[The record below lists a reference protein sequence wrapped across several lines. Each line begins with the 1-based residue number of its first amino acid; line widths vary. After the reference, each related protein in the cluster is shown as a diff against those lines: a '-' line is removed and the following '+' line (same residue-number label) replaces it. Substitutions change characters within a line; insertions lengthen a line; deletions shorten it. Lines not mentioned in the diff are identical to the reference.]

1 MTGRIA
7 PPRIRF
13 FGGDARLLHPKIQK
27 KDLERLRSHDMRH
40 VSVNIYTVYIYIYA
54 HYTYIYT
61 YIYIHNM
68 YVHICNYIYMI
79 GFHHVPVMI
88 YTNSSPLCS
97 KIPPKSL
104 FLIDAKLILKER
116 HLDPPKNQISS
127 HLGELYPLVN
137 VYKKLMGKSPCDFHG

>member
-1 MTGRIA
+1 
-7 PPRIRF
+7 
-13 FGGDARLLHPKIQK
+13 
-27 KDLERLRSHDMRH
+27 
-40 VSVNIYTVYIYIYA
+40 
-54 HYTYIYT
+54 
-61 YIYIHNM
+61 
-68 YVHICNYIYMI
+68 MI

-127 HLGELYPLVN
+127 HLGELYRLVN
-137 VYKKLMGKSPCDFHG
+137 VYKKQMGKSPCDFHGKINYFDWAMFISYVKLPEGNISRS